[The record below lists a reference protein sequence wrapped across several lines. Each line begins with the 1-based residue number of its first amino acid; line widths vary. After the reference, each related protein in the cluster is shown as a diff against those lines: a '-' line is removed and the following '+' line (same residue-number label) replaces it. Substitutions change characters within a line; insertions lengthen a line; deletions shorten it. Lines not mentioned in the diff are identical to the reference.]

1 MKRTTTILIAI
12 CVSALFA
19 NGKQISQNAALSAA
33 RKYSRTG
40 QVAPAKNLRS
50 DKTNNAPYYAFNL
63 EQGYVIV
70 SGDDEMTELV
80 GYAENGFFDAE
91 NVPPQMQLWLD
102 GYAEYVAAV
111 QSGKAKAR
119 KILLSDSPSVVVEP
133 LVTTK
138 WNQDAPFNNFAPEY
152 TDDNNNTQRCA
163 TGCAATAMA
172 QIMKFHNWPEQ
183 GVGHYSYEHQSFGTI
198 SSNFSEHVYDWTNMI
213 DRYNN
218 GEYSNVQADAV
229 ALLMKDC
236 GVSLNMNY
244 GPVSGASIYS
254 YTPAFKNYF
263 RYSSRTVNRSGC
275 ETAEFTRIITDELQE
290 GRPIIYCGTG
300 EDGGHAFV
308 VDGYD
313 TNYFLHVNWG
323 WGGYSDGYF
332 DMNYMDPA
340 GLGIGGGSGAFKWN
354 QGIVL
359 ARPLKDGV
367 EPYEFIQQLCFVLF
381 NDVQGGIFCKQE
393 MPANKGDDVTILLRN
408 TANLSGESFFG
419 SLNVGVFDD
428 SGALVTMGNE
438 ERLENNNG
446 ELLEF
451 QSGRLY
457 SVDLP
462 MTLNTAGIADG
473 NYIVR
478 AMSKANGNVWRKFA
492 STDCLNM
499 TVADGKVS
507 LVSPTPNISLTG
519 IGSYNGNVYKGN
531 PFSVNIT
538 IHNGS
543 SIPADGSILFKV
555 TDSETGDALSG
566 SLRAIV
572 YDNCDFRSNIA
583 FSTTNDFFAIGKT
596 YNISFTGF
604 QTTDGKTLPI
614 NNTIP
619 LSFSIVENTEVQ
631 SSLTFFNIEGSPFG
645 MTVSNENF
653 NKADD
658 TMVSINCLG
667 NANEETYQGYIAIE
681 TLNLHTGS
689 KWHTSLGLT
698 ERYIAIETLNLHTG
712 SKWHTSL
719 GLTENIPQG
728 AYYPQINTPFKALPI
743 ATADD
748 GVYRLSTVSQE
759 IRNGYLFPDWLYTTN
774 TSHIDFRVNG
784 SDVTVLHPVDEVAFS
799 AAPESYPTI
808 GTNCTFNL
816 DLENKND
823 KSETISA
830 GMYFVDQDNNGI
842 GLAQVDGIILK
853 AYEQQT
859 VPVTVFIDP
868 AKFHERTHYAAYPV
882 IRKGESYILG
892 VPYEFNGA
900 TSGINDVNAVNVKA
914 YPNPVV
920 DVLHV
925 NVEALRI
932 DVYNAGGALVADA
945 SNADS
950 VNVAHLPAGYYIAVV
965 ATADGTARI
974 PFVKK

>member
-218 GEYSNVQADAV
+218 GEYSSEQADAV

-254 YTPAFKNYF
+254 YYPAFKNYF
-263 RYSSRTVNRSGC
+263 RYTSRTVNRSGC
-275 ETAEFTRIITDELQE
+275 ETAEFTKIITDELQE

-332 DMNYMDPA
+332 DMNYMDPT

-367 EPYEFIQQLCFVLF
+367 EPYEFIQQLCFVPYD
-381 NDVQGGIFCKQE
+381 DVKGGIFCEQE
-393 MPANKGDDVTILLRN
+393 MPANKGDVVTILLRN

-438 ERLENNNG
+438 ERIENNNG

-451 QSGRLY
+451 QSGSLY

-478 AMSKANGNVWRKFA
+478 AMSKADGDVWRKFA

-499 TVADGKVS
+499 TVADGKVYLS
-507 LVSPTPNISLTG
+507 APTPNISMVG
-519 IGSYNGNVYKGN
+519 IGSYDTATYKG
-531 PFSVNIT
+531 FSFNADVT
-538 IHNGS
+538 VHNSS
-543 SIPADGSILFKV
+543 SIPVDGSIMFTV

-572 YDNCDFRSNIA
+572 YDNCDFKARIS
-583 FSTTNDFFAIGKT
+583 FPTTYDFFVIGKT

-614 NNTIP
+614 NNAIP
-619 LSFSIVENTEVQ
+619 LSFSIVENAEVQ
-631 SSLTFFNIEGSPFG
+631 NSLTFFNINGNPFG

-653 NKADD
+653 SKTDD
-658 TMVSINCLG
+658 TMVSINCIG
-667 NANEETYQGYIAIE
+667 NANKETYMGYIGIE
-681 TLNLHTGS
+681 TYNLHTGS
-689 KWHTSLGLT
+689 KWYS
-698 ERYIAIETLNLHTG
+698 AIFKTVD
-712 SKWHTSL
+712 
-719 GLTENIPQG
+719 IPQG
-728 AYYPQINTPFKALPI
+728 AYYAQLNAPFKALPI
-743 ATADD
+743 ATAAGD
-748 GVYRLSTVSQE
+748 GVYRLSTVSRE
-759 IRNGYLFPDWLYTTN
+759 IRKEYLFPDWLYTTN
-774 TSHIDFRVNG
+774 SSHIDFRVNG
-784 SDVTVLHPVDEVAFS
+784 SDVTVLYPVDEVAFS

-868 AKFHERTHYAAYPV
+868 AKFHERSHYAAYPV

-892 VPYEFNGA
+892 EPYEFNGA
-900 TSGINDVNAVNVKA
+900 ISGINDVNAVNVKA
-914 YPNPVV
+914 YPNPAV

>member
-133 LVTTK
+133 LVSTK

-198 SSNFSEHVYDWTNMI
+198 SSDFSEHVYDWTNMI

-698 ERYIAIETLNLHTG
+698 E
-712 SKWHTSL
+712 
-719 GLTENIPQG
+719 NIPQG

-748 GVYRLSTVSQE
+748 GVYRLSTVSRE

-853 AYEQQT
+853 AYDEQQT

-892 VPYEFNGA
+892 EPYEFNGA

-914 YPNPVV
+914 YPNPAV

>member
-275 ETAEFTRIITDELQE
+275 ETAEFTKIITDELQE

-332 DMNYMDPA
+332 DMNYMDPT

-381 NDVQGGIFCKQE
+381 NDVQGGIFCEQE

-419 SLNVGVFDD
+419 SLNVGVFDN

-438 ERLENNNG
+438 ERIENNNG

-451 QSGRLY
+451 QSGSLY

-478 AMSKANGNVWRKFA
+478 AMSKANGDVWRKFA

-499 TVADGKVS
+499 TVADGKVYLS
-507 LVSPTPNISLTG
+507 APTPNISMVG
-519 IGSYNGNVYKGN
+519 IGSYDTATYKG
-531 PFSVNIT
+531 FSFNADVT
-538 IHNGS
+538 VHNSS
-543 SIPADGSILFKV
+543 SIPVDGSIMFTV

-572 YDNCDFRSNIA
+572 YDNCDFKARIS
-583 FSTTNDFFAIGKT
+583 FPTTSDFFVIGKT

-614 NNTIP
+614 NNAIP
-619 LSFSIVENTEVQ
+619 LSFSIVENAEVQ
-631 SSLTFFNIEGSPFG
+631 NSLTFFNINGNPFG

-653 NKADD
+653 SKTDD
-658 TMVSINCLG
+658 TMVSINCIG
-667 NANEETYQGYIAIE
+667 NANKETYMGYIGIE
-681 TLNLHTGS
+681 TYNLHTGS
-689 KWHTSLGLT
+689 KWYS
-698 ERYIAIETLNLHTG
+698 AIFKTVDIT
-712 SKWHTSL
+712 
-719 GLTENIPQG
+719 QG
-728 AYYPQINTPFKALPI
+728 AYYTQLNAPFKALPI
-743 ATADD
+743 ATAAGD
-748 GVYRLSTVSQE
+748 GVFRLSTVSRE
-759 IRNGYLFPDWLYTTN
+759 IRKEYLFPDWLYTTN

-842 GLAQVDGIILK
+842 GLAQVDEIILK

-892 VPYEFNGA
+892 EPYEFNGA

-914 YPNPVV
+914 YPNPAV

-945 SNADS
+945 SNADA

>member
-1 MKRTTTILIAI
+1 MKRTTTILITI

-91 NVPPQMQLWLD
+91 NVPPQMQLWLN

-183 GVGHYSYEHQSFGTI
+183 GVGYYSYEHQSFGTI
-198 SSNFSEHVYDWTNMI
+198 SSNFSEHVYDWSNMI

-244 GPVSGASIYS
+244 GPESGASIYS

-275 ETAEFTRIITDELQE
+275 ETAEFTKIITDELQE

-332 DMNYMDPA
+332 DMNYMDPT

-367 EPYEFIQQLCFVLF
+367 EPYEFIQQLCFVPY
-381 NDVQGGIFCKQE
+381 NDVKGGIFCEQE
-393 MPANKGDDVTILLRN
+393 MPANKGDVVTILLRN

-438 ERLENNNG
+438 ERIENNNG

-451 QSGRLY
+451 QSGSLY

-478 AMSKANGNVWRKFA
+478 AMSKANGDVWRKFA

-499 TVADGKVS
+499 TVADGKVYLS
-507 LVSPTPNISLTG
+507 APTPNISMVG
-519 IGSYNGNVYKGN
+519 IGSYDTATYKG
-531 PFSVNIT
+531 FSFNADVT
-538 IHNGS
+538 VHNSS
-543 SIPADGSILFKV
+543 SIPVDGSIIFTV

-572 YDNCDFRSNIA
+572 YDNCDFKAKIS
-583 FSTTNDFFAIGKT
+583 FPTTYDFFVIGKT

-614 NNTIP
+614 NNAIP
-619 LSFSIVENTEVQ
+619 LSFSIVENAEVQ
-631 SSLTFFNIEGSPFG
+631 NSLTFFNIDGSPFG

-653 NKADD
+653 SKTDD
-658 TMVSINCLG
+658 TMVCINCIG
-667 NANEETYQGYIAIE
+667 NANKETYMGYIGIE
-681 TLNLHTGS
+681 TYNLHTGS
-689 KWHTSLGLT
+689 KWYS
-698 ERYIAIETLNLHTG
+698 AIFKTVD
-712 SKWHTSL
+712 
-719 GLTENIPQG
+719 IPQG
-728 AYYPQINTPFKALPI
+728 AYYAQLNAPFKALPI
-743 ATADD
+743 ATAAGD
-748 GVYRLSTVSQE
+748 GVYRLSTVSRE
-759 IRNGYLFPDWLYTTN
+759 IRKEYLFPDWLYTTN
-774 TSHIDFRVNG
+774 SSHIDFRVNG

-808 GTNCTFNL
+808 GTNCTFNI

-868 AKFHERTHYAAYPV
+868 AKFHERSHYAAYPV

-900 TSGINDVNAVNVKA
+900 ISGINDVNAVNVKA
-914 YPNPVV
+914 YPNPAV

>member
-218 GEYSNVQADAV
+218 GEYSSEQADAV

-254 YTPAFKNYF
+254 YYPAFKNYF

-275 ETAEFTRIITDELQE
+275 ETAEFTKIITDELQE

-332 DMNYMDPA
+332 DMNYMDPT

-367 EPYEFIQQLCFVLF
+367 EPYEFIQQLCFVPYD
-381 NDVQGGIFCKQE
+381 DVKGGIFCEQE
-393 MPANKGDDVTILLRN
+393 MPANKGDVVTILLRN

-438 ERLENNNG
+438 ERIENNNG

-451 QSGRLY
+451 QSGSLY
-457 SVDLP
+457 SVDIP

-478 AMSKANGNVWRKFA
+478 AMSKADGDVWRKFA

-499 TVADGKVS
+499 TVADGKVYLS
-507 LVSPTPNISLTG
+507 APTPNISMVG
-519 IGSYNGNVYKGN
+519 IGSYDTATYKG
-531 PFSVNIT
+531 FSFNADVT
-538 IHNGS
+538 VHNSS
-543 SIPADGSILFKV
+543 SIPVDGSIMFTV

-572 YDNCDFRSNIA
+572 YDNCDFKARIS
-583 FSTTNDFFAIGKT
+583 FPTTYDFFVIGKT

-614 NNTIP
+614 NNAIP
-619 LSFSIVENTEVQ
+619 LSFSIVENAEVQ
-631 SSLTFFNIEGSPFG
+631 NSLTFFNINGNPFG

-653 NKADD
+653 SKTDD
-658 TMVSINCLG
+658 TMVSINGIG
-667 NANEETYQGYIAIE
+667 NANKETYMGYIGIE
-681 TLNLHTGS
+681 TYNLHTGS
-689 KWHTSLGLT
+689 KWYS
-698 ERYIAIETLNLHTG
+698 AIFKTVD
-712 SKWHTSL
+712 
-719 GLTENIPQG
+719 IPQG
-728 AYYPQINTPFKALPI
+728 AYYAQLNAPFKALPI
-743 ATADD
+743 ATAAGD
-748 GVYRLSTVSQE
+748 GVYRLSTVSRE
-759 IRNGYLFPDWLYTTN
+759 IRKEYLFPDWLYTTN
-774 TSHIDFRVNG
+774 SSHIDFRVNG

-868 AKFHERTHYAAYPV
+868 AKFHERSHYAAYPV

-892 VPYEFNGA
+892 EPYEFNGA
-900 TSGINDVNAVNVKA
+900 ISGINDVNAVNVKA
-914 YPNPVV
+914 YPNPAV

>member
-275 ETAEFTRIITDELQE
+275 ETAEFTKIITDELQE

-367 EPYEFIQQLCFVLF
+367 EPYEFIQQLCFVPY
-381 NDVQGGIFCKQE
+381 NDVKGGIFCEQE
-393 MPANKGDDVTILLRN
+393 MPANKGDVVTILLRN
-408 TANLSGESFFG
+408 TANLSGESSFG
-419 SLNVGVFDD
+419 SLNVGVFDN

-438 ERLENNNG
+438 ERIENNNG

-451 QSGRLY
+451 QSGSLY

-478 AMSKANGNVWRKFA
+478 AMSKANGDVWRKFA

-499 TVADGKVS
+499 TVADGKVYLS
-507 LVSPTPNISLTG
+507 APTPNISMVG
-519 IGSYNGNVYKGN
+519 IGSYDTATYKG
-531 PFSVNIT
+531 FSFNADVT
-538 IHNGS
+538 VHNSS
-543 SIPADGSILFKV
+543 SIPVDGSIMFTV

-572 YDNCDFRSNIA
+572 YDNCDFKARIS
-583 FSTTNDFFAIGKT
+583 FPTTSDFFVIGKT

-614 NNTIP
+614 NNAIP
-619 LSFSIVENTEVQ
+619 LSFSIVENAEVQ
-631 SSLTFFNIEGSPFG
+631 NSLTFFNINGNPFG

-653 NKADD
+653 SKTDD
-658 TMVSINCLG
+658 TMVSINCIG
-667 NANEETYQGYIAIE
+667 NANKETYMGYIGIE
-681 TLNLHTGS
+681 TYNLHTGS
-689 KWHTSLGLT
+689 KWYS
-698 ERYIAIETLNLHTG
+698 AIFKTVD
-712 SKWHTSL
+712 
-719 GLTENIPQG
+719 IPQG
-728 AYYPQINTPFKALPI
+728 AYYAQLNAPFKALPI
-743 ATADD
+743 ATAAGD
-748 GVYRLSTVSQE
+748 GVYRLSTVSRE
-759 IRNGYLFPDWLYTTN
+759 IRKEYLFPDWLYTTN
-774 TSHIDFRVNG
+774 SSYIDFRVNG

-868 AKFHERTHYAAYPV
+868 AKFHEGTHYAAYPV

-900 TSGINDVNAVNVKA
+900 TSGINDVNAINVKV

-932 DVYNAGGALVADA
+932 DVYNDGGALVADA

>member
-63 EQGYVIV
+63 EHGYVIV

-91 NVPPQMQLWLD
+91 NVPPQMQLWLN

-263 RYSSRTVNRSGC
+263 HYSSRTVNRSGC
-275 ETAEFTRIITDELQE
+275 ETAEFTKIITDELQE

-332 DMNYMDPA
+332 DMNYMDPT

-367 EPYEFIQQLCFVLF
+367 EPYEFIQQLCFVPYD
-381 NDVQGGIFCKQE
+381 DVKGGIFCEQE
-393 MPANKGDDVTILLRN
+393 MPANKGDVVTILLRN

-438 ERLENNNG
+438 ERIENNNG

-451 QSGRLY
+451 QSGSLY

-478 AMSKANGNVWRKFA
+478 AMSKANGDVWLKFA

-499 TVADGKVS
+499 TVADGKVYLS
-507 LVSPTPNISLTG
+507 APTPNISMVG
-519 IGSYNGNVYKGN
+519 IGSYDTATYKG
-531 PFSVNIT
+531 FSFNADVT
-538 IHNGS
+538 VHNSS
-543 SIPADGSILFKV
+543 SIPVDGSIMFTV

-572 YDNCDFRSNIA
+572 YDNCDFKARIS
-583 FSTTNDFFAIGKT
+583 FPTTYDFFVIGKT

-614 NNTIP
+614 NNAIP
-619 LSFSIVENTEVQ
+619 LSFSIVENAEVQ
-631 SSLTFFNIEGSPFG
+631 NSLTFFNINGNPFG

-653 NKADD
+653 SKTDD
-658 TMVSINCLG
+658 TMVSINCIG
-667 NANEETYQGYIAIE
+667 NANKETYMGYIGIE
-681 TLNLHTGS
+681 TYNLHTGS
-689 KWHTSLGLT
+689 KWYS
-698 ERYIAIETLNLHTG
+698 AIFKTVD
-712 SKWHTSL
+712 
-719 GLTENIPQG
+719 IPQG
-728 AYYPQINTPFKALPI
+728 AYYAQLNAPFKALPI
-743 ATADD
+743 ATAAGD
-748 GVYRLSTVSQE
+748 GVYRLSTVSRE
-759 IRNGYLFPDWLYTTN
+759 IRKEYLFPDWLYTTN
-774 TSHIDFRVNG
+774 SSHIDFRVNG

-868 AKFHERTHYAAYPV
+868 AKFHERSHYAAYPV

-892 VPYEFNGA
+892 EPYEFNGA
-900 TSGINDVNAVNVKA
+900 ISGINDVNAVNVKA
-914 YPNPVV
+914 YPNPAV

>member
-183 GVGHYSYEHQSFGTI
+183 GVGHYSYEHQSFDTI

-218 GEYSNVQADAV
+218 GEYSSEQADAV

-254 YTPAFKNYF
+254 YYPAFKNYF

-275 ETAEFTRIITDELQE
+275 ETAEFTKIITDELQE

-332 DMNYMDPA
+332 DMNYMDPT

-367 EPYEFIQQLCFVLF
+367 EPYEFIQQLCFVPYD
-381 NDVQGGIFCKQE
+381 DVKGGIFCEQE
-393 MPANKGDDVTILLRN
+393 MPANKGDVVTILLRN

-438 ERLENNNG
+438 ERIENNNG
-446 ELLEF
+446 DLLEF
-451 QSGRLY
+451 QSGSLY

-478 AMSKANGNVWRKFA
+478 AMSKANGDVWRKFA

-499 TVADGKVS
+499 TVADGKVYLS
-507 LVSPTPNISLTG
+507 APTPNISMVG
-519 IGSYNGNVYKGN
+519 IGSYDTATYKG
-531 PFSVNIT
+531 FSFNADVT
-538 IHNGS
+538 VHNSS
-543 SIPADGSILFKV
+543 SIPVDGSIMFTV

-572 YDNCDFRSNIA
+572 YDNCDFKARIS
-583 FSTTNDFFAIGKT
+583 FPTTYDFFVIGKT

-614 NNTIP
+614 NNAIP
-619 LSFSIVENTEVQ
+619 LSFSIVENAEVQ
-631 SSLTFFNIEGSPFG
+631 NSLTFFNIDGSPFG

-653 NKADD
+653 SKTDD
-658 TMVSINCLG
+658 TMVSINCIG
-667 NANEETYQGYIAIE
+667 NANKETYMGYIGIE
-681 TLNLHTGS
+681 TYNLHTGS
-689 KWHTSLGLT
+689 KWYS
-698 ERYIAIETLNLHTG
+698 AIFKTVD
-712 SKWHTSL
+712 
-719 GLTENIPQG
+719 IPQG
-728 AYYPQINTPFKALPI
+728 AYYAQLNAPFKALPI
-743 ATADD
+743 ATAAGD
-748 GVYRLSTVSQE
+748 GVYRLSTVSRE
-759 IRNGYLFPDWLYTTN
+759 IRKEYLFPDWLYTTN
-774 TSHIDFRVNG
+774 SSHIDFRVNG

-868 AKFHERTHYAAYPV
+868 AKFHERSHYAAYPV

-892 VPYEFNGA
+892 EPYEFNGA
-900 TSGINDVNAVNVKA
+900 ISGINDVNAVNVKA
-914 YPNPVV
+914 YPNPAV

>member
-91 NVPPQMQLWLD
+91 NVPPQMQLWLN

-275 ETAEFTRIITDELQE
+275 ETAEFTKIITDELQE

-381 NDVQGGIFCKQE
+381 NDVQGGIFCEQE

-419 SLNVGVFDD
+419 SLNVGVFDN

-438 ERLENNNG
+438 ERIENNNG

-451 QSGRLY
+451 QSGSLY

-478 AMSKANGNVWRKFA
+478 AMSKANGDVWRKFA

-499 TVADGKVS
+499 TVADGKVYLS
-507 LVSPTPNISLTG
+507 APTPNISMVG
-519 IGSYNGNVYKGN
+519 IGSYDTATYKG
-531 PFSVNIT
+531 FSFNADVT
-538 IHNGS
+538 VHNSS
-543 SIPADGSILFKV
+543 SIPVDGSIMFTV

-572 YDNCDFRSNIA
+572 YDNCDFKARIS
-583 FSTTNDFFAIGKT
+583 FPTTSDFFVIGKT

-614 NNTIP
+614 NNAIP
-619 LSFSIVENTEVQ
+619 LSFSIVENAEVQ
-631 SSLTFFNIEGSPFG
+631 NSLTFFNINGNPFG

-653 NKADD
+653 SKTDD
-658 TMVSINCLG
+658 TMVSINCIG
-667 NANEETYQGYIAIE
+667 NANKETYMGYIGIE
-681 TLNLHTGS
+681 TYNLYTGS
-689 KWHTSLGLT
+689 KWYS
-698 ERYIAIETLNLHTG
+698 AIFKTVDIT
-712 SKWHTSL
+712 
-719 GLTENIPQG
+719 QG
-728 AYYPQINTPFKALPI
+728 AYYAQLNAPFKALPI
-743 ATADD
+743 ATAAGD
-748 GVYRLSTVSQE
+748 GVYRLSTVSRE
-759 IRNGYLFPDWLYTTN
+759 IRKEYLFPDWLYTTN
-774 TSHIDFRVNG
+774 SSHIDFRVNG

-842 GLAQVDGIILK
+842 GLAQVDGITLK

-868 AKFHERTHYAAYPV
+868 AKFHEGTHYAAYPV

-892 VPYEFNGA
+892 EPYEFNGA
-900 TSGINDVNAVNVKA
+900 ISGINDVNAVNVKA
-914 YPNPVV
+914 YPNPAV

-932 DVYNAGGALVADA
+932 DVYNSGGALVADA

>member
-275 ETAEFTRIITDELQE
+275 ETAEFTKIITDELQE

-499 TVADGKVS
+499 TVADGKVYLS
-507 LVSPTPNISLTG
+507 APTPNISMVG
-519 IGSYNGNVYKGN
+519 IGSYDTATYKG
-531 PFSVNIT
+531 FSFNADVT
-538 IHNGS
+538 VHNSS
-543 SIPADGSILFKV
+543 SIPVDGSIMFTV

-572 YDNCDFRSNIA
+572 YDNCDFKARIS
-583 FSTTNDFFAIGKT
+583 FPTTSDFFVIGKT

-667 NANEETYQGYIAIE
+667 NANEETYQG
-681 TLNLHTGS
+681 
-689 KWHTSLGLT
+689 
-698 ERYIAIETLNLHTG
+698 YIAIETLNLHTG

-882 IRKGESYILG
+882 IRKGESYISG
-892 VPYEFNGA
+892 EPYEFNGA
-900 TSGINDVNAVNVKA
+900 TSGINDVNAINVKA
-914 YPNPVV
+914 YPNPAV

>member
-275 ETAEFTRIITDELQE
+275 ETAEFTKIITDELQE

-332 DMNYMDPA
+332 DMNYMDPT

-367 EPYEFIQQLCFVLF
+367 EPYEFIQQLCFVPYD
-381 NDVQGGIFCKQE
+381 DVKGGIFCEQE
-393 MPANKGDDVTILLRN
+393 MPANKGDVVTILLRN

-438 ERLENNNG
+438 ERIENNNG

-451 QSGRLY
+451 QSGSLY

-478 AMSKANGNVWRKFA
+478 AMSKANGDVWRKFA

-499 TVADGKVS
+499 TVADGKVYLS
-507 LVSPTPNISLTG
+507 APTPNISMVG
-519 IGSYNGNVYKGN
+519 IGSYDTATYKG
-531 PFSVNIT
+531 FSFNADVT
-538 IHNGS
+538 VHNSS
-543 SIPADGSILFKV
+543 SIPVDGSIMFTV

-572 YDNCDFRSNIA
+572 YDNCDFKARIS
-583 FSTTNDFFAIGKT
+583 FPTTYDFFVIGKT

-614 NNTIP
+614 NNAIP
-619 LSFSIVENTEVQ
+619 LSFSIVENAEVQ
-631 SSLTFFNIEGSPFG
+631 NSLTFFNINGNPFG

-653 NKADD
+653 SKTDD
-658 TMVSINCLG
+658 TMVSINCIG
-667 NANEETYQGYIAIE
+667 NANKETYMGYIGIE
-681 TLNLHTGS
+681 TYNLHTGS
-689 KWHTSLGLT
+689 KWYS
-698 ERYIAIETLNLHTG
+698 AIFKTVD
-712 SKWHTSL
+712 
-719 GLTENIPQG
+719 IPQG
-728 AYYPQINTPFKALPI
+728 AYYAQLNAPFKALPI
-743 ATADD
+743 ATAAGD
-748 GVYRLSTVSQE
+748 GVYRLSTVSRE
-759 IRNGYLFPDWLYTTN
+759 IRKEYLFPDWLYTTN
-774 TSHIDFRVNG
+774 SSHIDFRVNG

-868 AKFHERTHYAAYPV
+868 AKFHERSHYAAYPV

-900 TSGINDVNAVNVKA
+900 ISGINDVNAVNVKA
-914 YPNPVV
+914 YPNPAV

>member
-332 DMNYMDPA
+332 DMNYMDPT

-381 NDVQGGIFCKQE
+381 NDVQGGIFCEQE
-393 MPANKGDDVTILLRN
+393 MPANKGDVVTILLRN

-438 ERLENNNG
+438 ERIENNNG

-451 QSGRLY
+451 QSGSLY

-499 TVADGKVS
+499 TVADGKVYLS
-507 LVSPTPNISLTG
+507 APTPNISMVG
-519 IGSYNGNVYKGN
+519 IGSYDTATYKG
-531 PFSVNIT
+531 FSFNADVT
-538 IHNGS
+538 VHNSS
-543 SIPADGSILFKV
+543 SIPVDGSIMFTV

-572 YDNCDFRSNIA
+572 YDNCDFKARIS
-583 FSTTNDFFAIGKT
+583 FPTTYDFFVIGKT

-614 NNTIP
+614 NNAIP
-619 LSFSIVENTEVQ
+619 LSFSIVENAEVQ
-631 SSLTFFNIEGSPFG
+631 NSLTFFNINGNPFG

-653 NKADD
+653 SKTDD
-658 TMVSINCLG
+658 TMVSINCIG
-667 NANEETYQGYIAIE
+667 NANKETYMGYIGIE
-681 TLNLHTGS
+681 TYNLHTGS
-689 KWHTSLGLT
+689 KWYS
-698 ERYIAIETLNLHTG
+698 AIFKTVD
-712 SKWHTSL
+712 
-719 GLTENIPQG
+719 IPQG
-728 AYYPQINTPFKALPI
+728 AYYAQLNAPFKALPI
-743 ATADD
+743 ATAAGD
-748 GVYRLSTVSQE
+748 GVYRLSTVSRE
-759 IRNGYLFPDWLYTTN
+759 IRKEYLFPDWLYTTN
-774 TSHIDFRVNG
+774 SSHIDFRVNG

-868 AKFHERTHYAAYPV
+868 AKFHERFHYAAYPV

-900 TSGINDVNAVNVKA
+900 ISGINDVNAVNVKA
-914 YPNPVV
+914 YPNPAV

>member
-218 GEYSNVQADAV
+218 GEYSSEQADAV

-254 YTPAFKNYF
+254 YYPAFKNYF
-263 RYSSRTVNRSGC
+263 RYTSRTVNRSGC
-275 ETAEFTRIITDELQE
+275 ETAEFTKIITDELQE

-332 DMNYMDPA
+332 DMNYMDPT

-367 EPYEFIQQLCFVLF
+367 EPYEFIQQLCFVPYD
-381 NDVQGGIFCKQE
+381 DVKGGIFCEQE
-393 MPANKGDDVTILLRN
+393 MPANKGDVVTILLRN

-438 ERLENNNG
+438 ERIENNNG

-451 QSGRLY
+451 QSGSLY

-478 AMSKANGNVWRKFA
+478 AMSKADGDVWRKFA

-499 TVADGKVS
+499 TVADGKVYLS
-507 LVSPTPNISLTG
+507 APTPNISMVG
-519 IGSYNGNVYKGN
+519 IGSYDTATYKG
-531 PFSVNIT
+531 FSFNADVT
-538 IHNGS
+538 VHNSS
-543 SIPADGSILFKV
+543 SIPVDGSIMFTV

-572 YDNCDFRSNIA
+572 YDNCDFKARIS
-583 FSTTNDFFAIGKT
+583 FPTTYDFFVFGKT

-614 NNTIP
+614 NNAIP
-619 LSFSIVENTEVQ
+619 LSFSIVENAEVQ
-631 SSLTFFNIEGSPFG
+631 NSLTFFNINGNPFG

-653 NKADD
+653 SKTDD
-658 TMVSINCLG
+658 TMVSINCIG
-667 NANEETYQGYIAIE
+667 NANKETYMGYIGIE
-681 TLNLHTGS
+681 TYNLHTGS
-689 KWHTSLGLT
+689 KWYS
-698 ERYIAIETLNLHTG
+698 AIFKTVD
-712 SKWHTSL
+712 
-719 GLTENIPQG
+719 IPQG
-728 AYYPQINTPFKALPI
+728 AYYAQLNAPFKALPI
-743 ATADD
+743 ATAAGD
-748 GVYRLSTVSQE
+748 GVYRLSTVSRE
-759 IRNGYLFPDWLYTTN
+759 IRKEYLFPDWLYTTN
-774 TSHIDFRVNG
+774 SSHIDFRVNG

-868 AKFHERTHYAAYPV
+868 AKFHERSHYAAYPV

-900 TSGINDVNAVNVKA
+900 ISGINDVNAVNVKA
-914 YPNPVV
+914 YPNPAV

>member
-218 GEYSNVQADAV
+218 GEYSNMQADAV

-254 YTPAFKNYF
+254 YYPAFKNYF

-275 ETAEFTRIITDELQE
+275 ETAEFTKIITDELQE

-332 DMNYMDPA
+332 DMNYMDPT

-367 EPYEFIQQLCFVLF
+367 EPYEFIQQLCFVPYD
-381 NDVQGGIFCKQE
+381 DVKGGIFCEQE
-393 MPANKGDDVTILLRN
+393 MPANKGDVVTILLRN

-438 ERLENNNG
+438 ERIENNNG
-446 ELLEF
+446 DLLEF
-451 QSGRLY
+451 QSGSLY

-478 AMSKANGNVWRKFA
+478 AMSKADGDVWRKFA

-499 TVADGKVS
+499 TVADGKVYLS
-507 LVSPTPNISLTG
+507 APTPNISMVG
-519 IGSYNGNVYKGN
+519 IGSYDTATYKG
-531 PFSVNIT
+531 FSFNADVT
-538 IHNGS
+538 VHNSS
-543 SIPADGSILFKV
+543 SIPVDGSIMFTV

-572 YDNCDFRSNIA
+572 YDNCDFKARIS
-583 FSTTNDFFAIGKT
+583 FPTTYDFFVIGKT

-614 NNTIP
+614 NNAIP
-619 LSFSIVENTEVQ
+619 LSFSIVENAEVQ
-631 SSLTFFNIEGSPFG
+631 NSLTFFNINGNPFG

-653 NKADD
+653 SKTDD
-658 TMVSINCLG
+658 TMVSINCIG
-667 NANEETYQGYIAIE
+667 NANKETYMGYIGIE
-681 TLNLHTGS
+681 TYNLHTGS
-689 KWHTSLGLT
+689 KWYS
-698 ERYIAIETLNLHTG
+698 AIFKTVD
-712 SKWHTSL
+712 
-719 GLTENIPQG
+719 IPQG
-728 AYYPQINTPFKALPI
+728 AYYAQLNAPFKALPI
-743 ATADD
+743 ATAAGD
-748 GVYRLSTVSQE
+748 GVYRLSTVSRE
-759 IRNGYLFPDWLYTTN
+759 IRKEYLFPDWLYTTN
-774 TSHIDFRVNG
+774 SSHIDFRVNG

-868 AKFHERTHYAAYPV
+868 AKFHERSHYAAYPV

-900 TSGINDVNAVNVKA
+900 ISGINDVNAVNVKA
-914 YPNPVV
+914 YPNPAV

>member
-275 ETAEFTRIITDELQE
+275 ETAEFTKIITDELQE

-332 DMNYMDPA
+332 DMNYMDPT

-367 EPYEFIQQLCFVLF
+367 EPYEFIQQLCFVLY
-381 NDVQGGIFCKQE
+381 NDVKGGIFCEQE
-393 MPANKGDDVTILLRN
+393 MPANKGDVVTILLRN

-438 ERLENNNG
+438 ERIENNNG

-451 QSGRLY
+451 QSGSLY

-478 AMSKANGNVWRKFA
+478 AMSKANGDVWRKFA

-519 IGSYNGNVYKGN
+519 IGSYNGDVYKGN

-614 NNTIP
+614 NNAIP
-619 LSFSIVENTEVQ
+619 LSFSIVENAEVQ
-631 SSLTFFNIEGSPFG
+631 NSLTFFNINGNPFG

-653 NKADD
+653 SKTDD
-658 TMVSINCLG
+658 TMVSINCIG
-667 NANEETYQGYIAIE
+667 NANEETYQG
-681 TLNLHTGS
+681 
-689 KWHTSLGLT
+689 
-698 ERYIAIETLNLHTG
+698 YIAIETLNLHTG

-914 YPNPVV
+914 YPNPAV

>member
-275 ETAEFTRIITDELQE
+275 ETAEFTKIITDELQE

-381 NDVQGGIFCKQE
+381 NDVKGGIFCEQE
-393 MPANKGDDVTILLRN
+393 MPANKGDVVTILLRN

-419 SLNVGVFDD
+419 SFNVGVFDD
-428 SGALVTMGNE
+428 SDALVTMGNE
-438 ERLENNNG
+438 ERIENNNG

-451 QSGRLY
+451 QSGSLY

-478 AMSKANGNVWRKFA
+478 AMSKANGDVWRKFA

-499 TVADGKVS
+499 TVADGKVYLS
-507 LVSPTPNISLTG
+507 APTPNISMVG
-519 IGSYNGNVYKGN
+519 IGSYDTATYKG
-531 PFSVNIT
+531 FSFNADVT
-538 IHNGS
+538 VHNSS
-543 SIPADGSILFKV
+543 SIPVDGSIMFTV

-631 SSLTFFNIEGSPFG
+631 NSLTFFNINGNPFG

-658 TMVSINCLG
+658 TMVNINCLG
-667 NANEETYQGYIAIE
+667 NANEETYQG
-681 TLNLHTGS
+681 
-689 KWHTSLGLT
+689 
-698 ERYIAIETLNLHTG
+698 YIAIETLNLHTG

-868 AKFHERTHYAAYPV
+868 AKFHERTHYIAYPV
-882 IRKGESYILG
+882 IFKGESYISG
-892 VPYEFNGA
+892 EPYEFNGA
-900 TSGINDVNAVNVKA
+900 TSGINDVNAINVKA

-932 DVYNAGGALVADA
+932 DVYNAGGTLVADA
-945 SNADS
+945 SNADA

>member
-275 ETAEFTRIITDELQE
+275 ETAEFTKIITDELQE

-332 DMNYMDPA
+332 DMNYMDPT

-381 NDVQGGIFCKQE
+381 NDVQGGIFCEQE
-393 MPANKGDDVTILLRN
+393 MPANKGDVVTILLRN

-438 ERLENNNG
+438 ERIENNNG

-451 QSGRLY
+451 QSGSLY

-478 AMSKANGNVWRKFA
+478 AMSKANGDVWRKFA

-499 TVADGKVS
+499 TVADGKVYLS
-507 LVSPTPNISLTG
+507 APTPNISMVG
-519 IGSYNGNVYKGN
+519 IGSYDTATYKG
-531 PFSVNIT
+531 FSFNADVT
-538 IHNGS
+538 VHNSS
-543 SIPADGSILFKV
+543 SIPVDGSIMFTV

-572 YDNCDFRSNIA
+572 YDNCDFKARIS
-583 FSTTNDFFAIGKT
+583 FPTTSDFFVIGKT

-614 NNTIP
+614 NNAIP
-619 LSFSIVENTEVQ
+619 LSFSIVENAEVQ
-631 SSLTFFNIEGSPFG
+631 NSLTFFNINGNPFG

-653 NKADD
+653 SKTDD
-658 TMVSINCLG
+658 TMVSINCIG
-667 NANEETYQGYIAIE
+667 NANKETYMGYIGIE
-681 TLNLHTGS
+681 TYNLHTGS
-689 KWHTSLGLT
+689 KWYS
-698 ERYIAIETLNLHTG
+698 AIFKTVDIT
-712 SKWHTSL
+712 
-719 GLTENIPQG
+719 QG
-728 AYYPQINTPFKALPI
+728 AYYAQLNAPFKALPI
-743 ATADD
+743 ATAAGD
-748 GVYRLSTVSQE
+748 GVYRLSTVSRE
-759 IRNGYLFPDWLYTTN
+759 IRKEYLLPDWLYTTN
-774 TSHIDFRVNG
+774 SSHIDFRVNG

-868 AKFHERTHYAAYPV
+868 AKFHERSHYAAYPV

-892 VPYEFNGA
+892 EPYEFNGA

-914 YPNPVV
+914 YPNPAV

-925 NVEALRI
+925 NVEAQRI

>member
-275 ETAEFTRIITDELQE
+275 ETAEFTKIITDELQE

-332 DMNYMDPA
+332 DMNYMDPT

-381 NDVQGGIFCKQE
+381 NDVQGGIFCEQE

-438 ERLENNNG
+438 ERIENNNG

-681 TLNLHTGS
+681 TLNLNTGS
-689 KWHTSLGLT
+689 KWHS
-698 ERYIAIETLNLHTG
+698 
-712 SKWHTSL
+712 SL

-743 ATADD
+743 ATAGD

-759 IRNGYLFPDWLYTTN
+759 IRNGYQFPDWLYTTN

-830 GMYFVDQDNNGI
+830 GMYFVDQGNNGI

-868 AKFHERTHYAAYPV
+868 AKFHERTHYIAYPV
-882 IRKGESYILG
+882 IFKGESYISG
-892 VPYEFNGA
+892 EPYEFNGA
-900 TSGINDVNAVNVKA
+900 TSGINDVNAINVKA

-932 DVYNAGGALVADA
+932 DVYNAGGTLVADA

>member
-218 GEYSNVQADAV
+218 GEYSSEQADAV

-254 YTPAFKNYF
+254 YYPAFKNYF
-263 RYSSRTVNRSGC
+263 RYTSRTVNRSGC
-275 ETAEFTRIITDELQE
+275 ETAEFTKIITDELQE

-332 DMNYMDPA
+332 DMNYMDPT

-367 EPYEFIQQLCFVLF
+367 EPYEFIQQLCFVPYD
-381 NDVQGGIFCKQE
+381 DVKGGIFCEQE
-393 MPANKGDDVTILLRN
+393 MPANKGDVVTILLRN

-438 ERLENNNG
+438 ERIENNNG

-451 QSGRLY
+451 QSGSLY

-478 AMSKANGNVWRKFA
+478 AMSKADGDVWRKFA

-499 TVADGKVS
+499 TVADGKVYLS
-507 LVSPTPNISLTG
+507 APTPNISMVG
-519 IGSYNGNVYKGN
+519 IGSYDTATYKG
-531 PFSVNIT
+531 FSFNADVT
-538 IHNGS
+538 VHNSS
-543 SIPADGSILFKV
+543 SIPVDGSIMFTV

-572 YDNCDFRSNIA
+572 YDNCDFKARIS
-583 FSTTNDFFAIGKT
+583 FPTTYDFFVIGKT

-614 NNTIP
+614 NNAIP
-619 LSFSIVENTEVQ
+619 LSFSIVKNAEVQ
-631 SSLTFFNIEGSPFG
+631 NSLTFFNINGNPFG

-653 NKADD
+653 SKTDD
-658 TMVSINCLG
+658 TMVSINCIG
-667 NANEETYQGYIAIE
+667 NANKETYMGYIGIE
-681 TLNLHTGS
+681 TYNLHTGS
-689 KWHTSLGLT
+689 KWYS
-698 ERYIAIETLNLHTG
+698 AIFKTVD
-712 SKWHTSL
+712 
-719 GLTENIPQG
+719 IPQG
-728 AYYPQINTPFKALPI
+728 AYYAQLNAPFKALPI
-743 ATADD
+743 ATAAGD
-748 GVYRLSTVSQE
+748 GVYRLSTVSRE
-759 IRNGYLFPDWLYTTN
+759 IRKEYLFPDWLYTTN
-774 TSHIDFRVNG
+774 SSHIDFRVNG

-868 AKFHERTHYAAYPV
+868 AKFHERSHYAAYPV

-900 TSGINDVNAVNVKA
+900 ISGINDVNAVNVKA
-914 YPNPVV
+914 YPNPAV

>member
-91 NVPPQMQLWLD
+91 NVPPQMQLWLN

-275 ETAEFTRIITDELQE
+275 ETAEFTKIITDELQE

-381 NDVQGGIFCKQE
+381 NDVQGGIFCEQE

-419 SLNVGVFDD
+419 SLNVGVFDN

-438 ERLENNNG
+438 ERIENNNG

-451 QSGRLY
+451 QSGSLY

-478 AMSKANGNVWRKFA
+478 AMSKANGDVWRKFA

-499 TVADGKVS
+499 TVADGKVYLS
-507 LVSPTPNISLTG
+507 APTPNISMVG
-519 IGSYNGNVYKGN
+519 IGSYDTATYKG
-531 PFSVNIT
+531 FSFNADVT
-538 IHNGS
+538 VHNSS
-543 SIPADGSILFKV
+543 SIPVDGSIMFTV

-572 YDNCDFRSNIA
+572 YDNCDFKARIS
-583 FSTTNDFFAIGKT
+583 FPTTSDFFVIGKT

-614 NNTIP
+614 NNAIP
-619 LSFSIVENTEVQ
+619 LSFSIVENAEVQ
-631 SSLTFFNIEGSPFG
+631 NSLTFFNINGNPFG

-653 NKADD
+653 SKTDD
-658 TMVSINCLG
+658 TMVSINCIG
-667 NANEETYQGYIAIE
+667 NANKETYMGYIGIE
-681 TLNLHTGS
+681 TYNLHTGS
-689 KWHTSLGLT
+689 KWYS
-698 ERYIAIETLNLHTG
+698 AIFKTVD
-712 SKWHTSL
+712 
-719 GLTENIPQG
+719 IPQG
-728 AYYPQINTPFKALPI
+728 AYYAQLNAPFKALPI
-743 ATADD
+743 ATAAGD
-748 GVYRLSTVSQE
+748 GVYRLSTVSRE
-759 IRNGYLFPDWLYTTN
+759 IRKEYLFPDWLYTTN
-774 TSHIDFRVNG
+774 SSYIDFRVNG

-868 AKFHERTHYAAYPV
+868 AKFHEGTHYAAYPV

-900 TSGINDVNAVNVKA
+900 TSGINDVNAINVKV

-932 DVYNAGGALVADA
+932 DVYNDGGALVADA

>member
-133 LVTTK
+133 LVSTK

-198 SSNFSEHVYDWTNMI
+198 SSDFSKHVYDWTNMI

-275 ETAEFTRIITDELQE
+275 ETAEFTKIITDELQE

-619 LSFSIVENTEVQ
+619 LSFSIVENTEEQ

-689 KWHTSLGLT
+689 KWHT
-698 ERYIAIETLNLHTG
+698 A
-712 SKWHTSL
+712 L

-816 DLENKND
+816 NLENKND

-842 GLAQVDGIILK
+842 GLAQVDGITLK

-859 VPVTVFIDP
+859 VPVTVFIDT
-868 AKFHERTHYAAYPV
+868 AKFHEGTHYIAYPV
-882 IRKGESYILG
+882 IFKGESYISG
-892 VPYEFNGA
+892 EPYEFNGA
-900 TSGINDVNAVNVKA
+900 TSGINDVNAVNVKV

-920 DVLHV
+920 NVLHV

>member
-163 TGCAATAMA
+163 TGCADTAMA

-198 SSNFSEHVYDWTNMI
+198 SSDFSEHVYDWSNMI

-393 MPANKGDDVTILLRN
+393 MPANKGDVVTILLRN

-438 ERLENNNG
+438 ERIENNNG

-451 QSGRLY
+451 QSGSLY

-499 TVADGKVS
+499 TVADGKVYLS
-507 LVSPTPNISLTG
+507 APTPNISMVG
-519 IGSYNGNVYKGN
+519 IGSYDTATYKG
-531 PFSVNIT
+531 FSFNADVT
-538 IHNGS
+538 VHNSS
-543 SIPADGSILFKV
+543 SIPVDGSIMFTV

-572 YDNCDFRSNIA
+572 YDNCDFKARIS
-583 FSTTNDFFAIGKT
+583 FPTTYDFFVIGKT

-614 NNTIP
+614 NNAIP
-619 LSFSIVENTEVQ
+619 LSFSIVENAEVQ
-631 SSLTFFNIEGSPFG
+631 NSLTFFNIDGSPFG

-653 NKADD
+653 SKTDD
-658 TMVSINCLG
+658 TMVSINCIG
-667 NANEETYQGYIAIE
+667 NANKETYMGYIGIE
-681 TLNLHTGS
+681 TYNLHTGS
-689 KWHTSLGLT
+689 KWYS
-698 ERYIAIETLNLHTG
+698 AIFKTVDV
-712 SKWHTSL
+712 
-719 GLTENIPQG
+719 PQG
-728 AYYPQINTPFKALPI
+728 AYYAQLNAPFKALPI
-743 ATADD
+743 ATAAGD

-759 IRNGYLFPDWLYTTN
+759 IRNGYQFPDWLYTTN

-914 YPNPVV
+914 YPNPAV

>member
-183 GVGHYSYEHQSFGTI
+183 GVGHYSYEHQPFGTI
-198 SSNFSEHVYDWTNMI
+198 SSDFSEHVYDWTNMI

-381 NDVQGGIFCKQE
+381 NDVQGGIFCEQE
-393 MPANKGDDVTILLRN
+393 MPANKGDVVTILLRN

-583 FSTTNDFFAIGKT
+583 FSTTNDFFTIGKT

-667 NANEETYQGYIAIE
+667 NANEETYQG
-681 TLNLHTGS
+681 
-689 KWHTSLGLT
+689 
-698 ERYIAIETLNLHTG
+698 YIAIETLNLHTG

-816 DLENKND
+816 NLENKND

-842 GLAQVDGIILK
+842 GLAQVDGITLK

-882 IRKGESYILG
+882 IFKGESYISG
-892 VPYEFNGA
+892 EPYEFNGA

-914 YPNPVV
+914 YPNPAV

>member
-275 ETAEFTRIITDELQE
+275 ETAEFTKIITDELQE

-332 DMNYMDPA
+332 DMNYMDPT

-381 NDVQGGIFCKQE
+381 NDVQGGIFCEQE
-393 MPANKGDDVTILLRN
+393 MPANKGDVVTILLRN

-438 ERLENNNG
+438 ERIENNNG
-446 ELLEF
+446 DLLEF
-451 QSGRLY
+451 QSGSLY

-698 ERYIAIETLNLHTG
+698 E
-712 SKWHTSL
+712 
-719 GLTENIPQG
+719 NIPQG

-748 GVYRLSTVSQE
+748 GVYRLSTVSRE
-759 IRNGYLFPDWLYTTN
+759 IRKEYLFPDWLYTTN
-774 TSHIDFRVNG
+774 SSYIDFRVNG

-868 AKFHERTHYAAYPV
+868 AKFHEGTHYAAYPV

-900 TSGINDVNAVNVKA
+900 TSGINDVNAINVKV

>member
-1 MKRTTTILIAI
+1 MRIGIIRQWKTDFPECSPFGCAQIL
-12 CVSALFA
+12 
-19 NGKQISQNAALSAA
+19 QNWT
-33 RKYSRTG
+33 SR
-40 QVAPAKNLRS
+40 PAKNLRS

-133 LVTTK
+133 LVSTK

-198 SSNFSEHVYDWTNMI
+198 SSDFSEHVYDWTNMI

-438 ERLENNNG
+438 ERIENNNG

-614 NNTIP
+614 NNAIP
-619 LSFSIVENTEVQ
+619 LSFSIVENAEVQ
-631 SSLTFFNIEGSPFG
+631 NSLTFFNINGNPFG

-698 ERYIAIETLNLHTG
+698 E
-712 SKWHTSL
+712 
-719 GLTENIPQG
+719 NIPQG

-748 GVYRLSTVSQE
+748 GVYRLSTVSRE
-759 IRNGYLFPDWLYTTN
+759 IRKEYLFPDWLYTTN

-784 SDVTVLHPVDEVAFS
+784 SDVTVLHPVDEMAFS

-842 GLAQVDGIILK
+842 GLAQVDGITLK

-859 VPVTVFIDP
+859 VPVTVFIDT
-868 AKFHERTHYAAYPV
+868 AKFHEGTHYIAYPV
-882 IRKGESYILG
+882 IFKGESYISG
-892 VPYEFNGA
+892 EPYEFNGA
-900 TSGINDVNAVNVKA
+900 TSGINDVNAVNVKV

-920 DVLHV
+920 NVLHV

>member
-111 QSGKAKAR
+111 QSRKAKAR

-275 ETAEFTRIITDELQE
+275 ETAEFTKIITDELQE

-332 DMNYMDPA
+332 DMNYMDPT

-381 NDVQGGIFCKQE
+381 NDVQGGIFCEQE

-419 SLNVGVFDD
+419 SLNVGVFDN

-438 ERLENNNG
+438 ERIENNNG

-451 QSGRLY
+451 QSGSLY

-478 AMSKANGNVWRKFA
+478 AMSKANGDVWRKFA

-499 TVADGKVS
+499 TVADGKVYLS
-507 LVSPTPNISLTG
+507 APTPNISMVG
-519 IGSYNGNVYKGN
+519 IGSYDTATYKG
-531 PFSVNIT
+531 FSFNADVT
-538 IHNGS
+538 VHNSS
-543 SIPADGSILFKV
+543 SIPVDGSIMFTV

-572 YDNCDFRSNIA
+572 YDNCDFKARIS
-583 FSTTNDFFAIGKT
+583 FPTTDDFFVIGKT

-614 NNTIP
+614 NNAIP

-631 SSLTFFNIEGSPFG
+631 NSLTFFNINGNPFG

-653 NKADD
+653 SKTDD
-658 TMVSINCLG
+658 TMVSINCIG
-667 NANEETYQGYIAIE
+667 NANKETYMGYIGIE
-681 TLNLHTGS
+681 TYNLHTGS
-689 KWHTSLGLT
+689 KWYS
-698 ERYIAIETLNLHTG
+698 AIFKTVDIT
-712 SKWHTSL
+712 
-719 GLTENIPQG
+719 QG
-728 AYYPQINTPFKALPI
+728 AYYAQLNAPFKALPI
-743 ATADD
+743 ATAAGD
-748 GVYRLSTVSQE
+748 GVYRLSTVSRE
-759 IRNGYLFPDWLYTTN
+759 IRKEYLFPDWLYTTN
-774 TSHIDFRVNG
+774 SSHIDFRVNG

-830 GMYFVDQDNNGI
+830 GMYFVGQDNNGI
-842 GLAQVDGIILK
+842 GLAQVDGITLK

-868 AKFHERTHYAAYPV
+868 AKFHERSHYAAYPV

-892 VPYEFNGA
+892 EPYEFNGA
-900 TSGINDVNAVNVKA
+900 ISGINDVNAVNVKA
-914 YPNPVV
+914 YPNPAV